1 MTREEAQEKWQ
12 IPEEVEL
19 ARLRE
24 KYERDQASSAIYL
37 REKGI
42 EKGFEIGAKIASERI
57 ALSLKKQGL
66 LIEFIAKNTG
76 LSIEE
81 IEKL

>member
-37 REKGI
+37 REKG
-42 EKGFEIGAKIASERI
+42 AKIASERI
-57 ALSLKKQGL
+57 ARNLKESQYP
-66 LIEFIAKNTG
+66 IEFISETTG
-76 LSIEE
+76 LSPQE
-81 IEKL
+81 IENL